1 MEWICGI
8 CGVKNRIYLVFLL
21 DLQTNANW
29 NGRID
34 LLNLWHCKRGQQTFL
49 SCFSEKPCLNSP
61 RRGIFVFWRKFSST
75 IALISEILLVLL
87 KVITIVV
94 NLQKKKK
101 LIGPGK
107 SFWDLPLS
115 QAHVLLTPLPL
126 TLASALLLS
135 THNQKR
141 ECVHIHLF
149 PEWIRGCPEE
159 GVPRSRHRWWLEGG
173 NFARLCLVIQG
184 HMD

>member
-1 MEWICGI
+1 MEGICGI
-8 CGVKNRIYLVFLL
+8 CGVKNRIYYVLLL

-34 LLNLWHCKRGQQTFL
+34 LLNLWHCKRGRQTFL

-61 RRGIFVFWRKFSST
+61 WRGIFVFWRKFSST

-101 LIGPGK
+101 LIVKRKIQSSLIPWVYNGHGK
-107 SFWDLPLS
+107 DYQLRGARAFPNWTLSYLPE
-115 QAHVLLTPLPL
+115 VR
-126 TLASALLLS
+126 
-135 THNQKR
+135 KER
-141 ECVHIHLF
+141 
-149 PEWIRGCPEE
+149 
-159 GVPRSRHRWWLEGG
+159 
-173 NFARLCLVIQG
+173 
-184 HMD
+184 